1 VKRSPSPSRSRRIGR
16 AHLAEI
22 FAVLALIVTMVVGTH
37 TGPTGA
43 AVTPTTTPATSS
55 HANARYPVGIPSS
68 TEPSGEAPP
77 GAQALPGY
85 RQTYVQDF
93 QGATVPEGWFIYAG
107 IPSPGGHFG
116 ISHVVFRSGL
126 MELMTYR
133 DPNWGDR
140 WVTGGICQCGASQ
153 VYGAYFVRSRITGS
167 GPNEVELLWPLTNKW
182 PPEIDFSETGDK
194 VTGTTSSVH
203 FGVKNTV
210 VRRSVKANMK
220 QWHTWGVIWT
230 RSSITYTLDGRV
242 WGVFTQGQ
250 DIPRVR
256 MTLDVEQVTHCPS
269 SDCPTA
275 QQNMY
280 VDWVAVYT
288 K

>member
-1 VKRSPSPSRSRRIGR
+1 LRQIGR
-16 AHLAEI
+16 ARLVVVV
-22 FAVLALIVTMVVGTH
+22 AVLALIVTMVVDTDSS
-37 TGPTGA
+37 PTGA
-43 AVTPTTTPATSS
+43 AVTPTTRPVTSL
-55 HANARYPVGIPSS
+55 HPNARYPVGIPSA

-77 GAQALPGY
+77 GARALPGY

-93 QGATVPEGWFIYAG
+93 QGVKVPTGWFIYAG

-116 ISHVVFRSGL
+116 ISHVVFHSGL

-194 VTGTTSSVH
+194 VTATTASVH
-203 FGVKNTV
+203 FGAKNTV

-220 QWHTWGVIWT
+220 RWHTWGVIWT
-230 RSSITYTLDGRV
+230 RTSITYTLDGRV
-242 WGVFTQGQ
+242 WGVFTEGI
-250 DIPRVR
+250 DIPKVR
-256 MTLDVEQVTHCPS
+256 MTLDVEQVTHCPR